1 MNENKP
7 LPKGWE
13 VKNLGDIG
21 KIFNGN
27 SINATIKKEKYLNIN
42 GGMPYI
48 ATKDIS
54 CENIIDYSNGIS
66 IPFEEK

>member
-27 SINATIKKEKYLNIN
+27 SINATIKKEKYLNI
-42 GGMPYI
+42 
-48 ATKDIS
+48 
-54 CENIIDYSNGIS
+54 
-66 IPFEEK
+66 